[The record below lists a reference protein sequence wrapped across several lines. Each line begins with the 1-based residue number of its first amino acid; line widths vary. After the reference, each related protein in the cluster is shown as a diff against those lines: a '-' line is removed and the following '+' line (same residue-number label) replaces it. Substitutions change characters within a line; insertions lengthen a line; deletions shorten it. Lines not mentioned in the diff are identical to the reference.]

1 MADLF
6 VDYASI
12 CKKQMEDIKDLRAQ
26 LERKDKILTLRSA
39 ERYVFTAFTVKT
51 MSDKV
56 ASSNAKLYLA
66 LMFLEEIL
74 NSGSGELDNDNVLA
88 YLEIMRTKIN
98 MYFPEIN
105 KQKQMTS
112 KDKQRIL
119 EVINSCLMELAAEAN
134 VIASEVGASEIPSDK
149 SKHSAAKIKFEVEKI
164 VKIGN
169 GEFEI

>member
-1 MADLF
+1 
-6 VDYASI
+6 
-12 CKKQMEDIKDLRAQ
+12 
-26 LERKDKILTLRSA
+26 LRSA

-105 KQKQMTS
+105 KTT
-112 KDKQRIL
+112 
-119 EVINSCLMELAAEAN
+119 
-134 VIASEVGASEIPSDK
+134 SEVGASEIPSDK